1 MAQRRGDATTSEA
14 RFRRALTLSPRDSY
28 LLGAYA
34 DLLLEQ
40 NRAADVLEL
49 LRDQERIDALLLRR
63 ALALQQAGKQSAMQ
77 ADVRELAARF
87 DAAAQRGDTV
97 HQREQARFELVLR
110 HDAKTAL
117 ALARKNWEVQKEPAD
132 IRIYL
137 QAAVQARADARPVI
151 DWVATHHTEDAAA
164 TRLIHQLQAGT

>member
-1 MAQRRGDATTSEA
+1 
-14 RFRRALTLSPRDSY
+14 
-28 LLGAYA
+28 
-34 DLLLEQ
+34 
-40 NRAADVLEL
+40 
-49 LRDQERIDALLLRR
+49 
-63 ALALQQAGKQSAMQ
+63 MQ

-151 DWVATHHTEDAAA
+151 EWVATHHTEDAAA